1 MSGLDTTHPRFLRPI
16 DVARIRRNQNRIQV
30 QRVLHMARN
39 TALTALAVLLAV
51 WLYQG
56 TRSDARFA
64 VRNVEVLGTV
74 RSSAED
80 VALLEAQY
88 EGRNL
93 FKIDIA
99 RLQEDVRR
107 LPWVSRITVEK
118 KLPDTL
124 RIRVVEREPVA
135 LVQNG
140 GTLRYVDGQGTPFA
154 DLSPSAGNPDLPL
167 IREAGGAELLRSV
180 ELIGRLR
187 ESDPALYSRISDLM
201 PIAPDGFAIHDR
213 ELGGLV
219 LANAADISEKWRSL
233 YGIARADRLAHG
245 SIQYADLRF
254 TDRIVIKPVIPSV
267 ARNPGGG
274 EAR

>member
-30 QRVLHMARN
+30 QRVLRIARN
-39 TALTALAVLLAV
+39 TALSSLAVLLGV
-51 WLYQG
+51 WLYQQ

-80 VALLEAQY
+80 IARLRAQY
-88 EGRNL
+88 AGRNL

-99 RLQEDVRR
+99 RLQDDVRT

-118 KLPDTL
+118 RLPDTL

-135 LVQNG
+135 LVQNNG
-140 GTLRYVDGQGTPFA
+140 VLRYVDEHAIPFA
-154 DLSPSAGNPDLPL
+154 DLSPTAGNPDLPL
-167 IREAGGAELLRSV
+167 IREATGAELARTV
-180 ELIGRLR
+180 ELIRRLR
-187 ESDPALYSRISDLM
+187 TADAVVYSRISDVM
-201 PIAPDGFAIHDR
+201 PIAPDGFAIYDR
-213 ELGGLV
+213 ELGALV
-219 LANAADISEKWRSL
+219 LANAADISEKWRNL
-233 YGIARADRLAHG
+233 YAISRAERLGHG

-254 TDRIVIKPVIPSV
+254 TDRIVIKPSPAPAGDVQ
-267 ARNPGGG
+267 
-274 EAR
+274 